1 MKWLNCQLY
10 IHVASQ
16 LMHTVK
22 LLIYIATRCIHW
34 FYLFFYVYVMTVN
47 NFKLIKNW
55 IKLERKWLGSPL
67 SLSLLDLR
75 IDTWALNTSSVISL
89 ILTNVGN
96 LGLINHVLSLISTI
110 SWISTVHVLSNSMLS
125 NRDTLFNALGYI
137 TGTDLV
143 TREKE

>member
-1 MKWLNCQLY
+1 MNCQLY

-47 NFKLIKNW
+47 NFKLIKYW
-55 IKLERKWLGSPL
+55 IKLERKWLL

-110 SWISTVHVLSNSMLS
+110 SWVSTVHVLSNSMPS